1 MLRTGIRGRSAL
13 AIASSIEQGLQ
24 SGTMAAGQTL
34 PAIRALAAA
43 LRVSPVTVAAAYR
56 LLRSRGLAV
65 GRGRRGTTLR
75 VPTSGSPLLPRYERQ
90 PDGLVDLASGN
101 PDPVFLPSVN
111 RVLRSFEPAT
121 RLYGG
126 PPELPSLVAF
136 AGAEFATDGVARGPI
151 AVTSGSLDA
160 IERLLREHVRAGDQV
175 AVEDPAFPALLD
187 LLASLGLTSLP
198 FAVDDEGPKP
208 ESLERA
214 LGPRVP
220 AVVLSSRAQN
230 PTGAAISE
238 SRAADLRRALRQR
251 PETLVIEIDDS
262 AAVAGVPLVTL
273 TAQRKHWAV
282 VRSTSKWL
290 GPDLRVAII
299 TGDPL
304 TIARLQRRQIVSVRW
319 VSHLLQYLTLALWSD
334 PSNGRLLARAAEVYA
349 ERRAALIDA
358 LAAWNIES
366 RGRSGFNVWVP
377 VAEETATV
385 QGLAQRG
392 WAVAAGER
400 FRIQSPPAIR
410 VTTSALQPLE
420 AKRFAADLAEAVR
433 PRATVPA

>member
-1 MLRTGIRGRSAL
+1 
-13 AIASSIEQGLQ
+13 
-24 SGTMAAGQTL
+24 
-34 PAIRALAAA
+34 
-43 LRVSPVTVAAAYR
+43 
-56 LLRSRGLAV
+56 
-65 GRGRRGTTLR
+65 
-75 VPTSGSPLLPRYERQ
+75 
-90 PDGLVDLASGN
+90 
-101 PDPVFLPSVN
+101 
-111 RVLRSFEPAT
+111 VLRSFEPAT

-136 AGAEFATDGVARGPI
+136 AGAEFATDGIARAPI

-160 IERLLREHVRAGDQV
+160 IERLLREHVRAGDRV
-175 AVEDPAFPALLD
+175 AVEDPAFPALFD
-187 LLASLGLTSLP
+187 LLASLGLTPLP
-198 FAVDDEGPKP
+198 FAVDDEGPQP

-238 SRAADLRRALRQR
+238 SRAVDLRRILRHR
-251 PETLVIEIDDS
+251 PETLVIEIDDA

-290 GPDLRVAII
+290 GPDLRVAIA

-319 VSHLLQYLTLALWSD
+319 VSQLLQYLTLALWSD
-334 PSNGRLLARAAEVYA
+334 PSNGRLLARAAEVYS

-358 LAAWNIES
+358 LAAGNIEA
-366 RGRSGFNVWVP
+366 RGRSGFNVWIP
-377 VAEETATV
+377 VGEETATV

-392 WAVAAGER
+392 WSVAAGER

-410 VTTSALQPLE
+410 VTTSALPVSE
-420 AKRFAADLAEAVR
+420 AKRFAADLAAAVR